1 MEKIPRSF
9 LFFLNNSGYN
19 RLLAII
25 NFRKNSSQTSRVAA
39 GLGIILLSL
48 NTTSAQTIPT
58 TISVTSKVSTGAVKG
73 DADDPA
79 IWIHPVNPS
88 KSVIIGTDKDASGG
102 LYVWDM
108 AGKQIQYVA
117 LGRPNN
123 VDVRYGMKVGGQLI
137 DIAVTNSRSNPKQIK
152 VFKINPNDGTLTD
165 ITTDSRILTP
175 ELDDPYG
182 LCLYQRQSDDAM
194 FVIEST
200 QSGAKSNLHQYRLED
215 DGNGKVKG
223 TYERTFGN
231 NMIRKYV
238 EGLVAD
244 DELGYVYA
252 SDETYAIRKFYA
264 DPARG
269 NDDQIIAFG
278 FGDGITGD
286 REGLAI
292 YQCPNGMGYL
302 LASNQSGTNV
312 KVYRREGEG
321 GDPHKHTLVTTIKTN
336 GSSSTDGLDVTNRPS
351 SAQFPKGFLVTHNA
365 PGKQFKLYAWEEIA
379 QTYLS
384 ICPGTTTEAT
394 ENTTAQPTEFRLEQ
408 NFPNPFNPS
417 TTIPFHLERASQVKL
432 TVINLMGQTV
442 RTLAEGT
449 LAAGHHRLQ
458 WNGRNDAGEI
468 VATGAYRFRL
478 ENGGRVQI
486 RRLMLIK

>member
-1 MEKIPRSF
+1 MLRSC
-9 LFFLNNSGYN
+9 N
-19 RLLAII
+19 RLHAVI
-25 NFRKNSSQTSRVAA
+25 NFRHDLSKVLRLALVAM
-39 GLGIILLSL
+39 GITLLNL
-48 NTTSAQTIPT
+48 TIAAAQTIPT
-58 TISVTSKVSTGAVKG
+58 TITVNSKVSTGAVKG

-79 IWIHPVNPS
+79 IWIHPADPA
-88 KSVIIGTDKDASGG
+88 KSVVIGTDKDASGG

-123 VDVRYGMKVGGQLI
+123 VDVRYGMKVGGELI

-152 VFKINPNDGTLTD
+152 VFKIDSNDGMLTD

-182 LCLYQRQSDDAM
+182 LCLYQRRSDGAM

-223 TYERTFGN
+223 TYVRTFGN
-231 NMIRKYV
+231 NMIRKFV
-238 EGLVAD
+238 EGLVTD

-264 DPARG
+264 DPGRG

-278 FGDGITGD
+278 FGDGISGD

-292 YQCPNGMGYL
+292 YQCPNGKGYL

-312 KVYRREGEG
+312 KVYRREGED
-321 GDPHKHTLVTTIKTN
+321 GDPHKHTLLTTIKTN
-336 GSSSTDGLDVTNRPS
+336 GSSATDGLDVTNRPT
-351 SAQFPKGFLVTHNA
+351 SAQFPKGLLITHNA
-365 PGKQFKLYAWEEIA
+365 PGKQFKLYGWEEIA
-379 QTYLS
+379 QNYLS
-384 ICPGTTTEAT
+384 ICTGTTTDVAK
-394 ENTTAQPTEFRLEQ
+394 NPNAQPKDFRLEQ

-417 TTIPFHLERASQVKL
+417 TTIPFFLEESSHIKL

-442 RTLAEGT
+442 RTLSEGAM
-449 LAAGHHRLQ
+449 AAGDHFVP
-458 WNGRNDAGEI
+458 WDGRNDAGKI
-468 VATGAYRFRL
+468 VATGTYLFRL
-478 ENGGRVQI
+478 ENGNRTQI
-486 RRLMLIK
+486 KQLMMIK